1 MDRGGKGAIMILA
14 LAFLFAASAPSGF
27 VWHAAN
33 GPDSVQYG
41 SPGSDFR
48 ALRIDCVD
56 GRLSIG
62 GPASHDAPEGT
73 PTTVTFTTPAGRER
87 RRATIETAGDGPNFF
102 APVAAGDPALRVLM
116 RGQILRI
123 RHGRET
129 YQVPGRGST
138 ALLRRL
144 IRTCR
149 R

>member
-1 MDRGGKGAIMILA
+1 MILA
-14 LAFLFAASAPSGF
+14 LALALAAAPADF

-41 SPGSDFR
+41 NPGSDFR
-48 ALRIDCVD
+48 ALRVDCVN
-56 GRLSIG
+56 GRLAIG
-62 GPASHDAPEGT
+62 GPASYSAPEGT
-73 PTTVTFTTPAGRER
+73 ATFVTFTTPAGRQR
-87 RRATIETAGDGPNFF
+87 RRATIEVAGDGPNFF
-102 APVAAGDPALRVLM
+102 VPVAADDLALRVLM

-129 YQVPGRGST
+129 YQVPGRGSA

>member
-1 MDRGGKGAIMILA
+1 MIVPFALA
-14 LAFLFAASAPSGF
+14 LAAFQPNF

-33 GPDSVQYG
+33 GPGSVQYG

-62 GPASHDAPEGT
+62 GPSSQDAPEGT
-73 PTTVTFTTPAGRER
+73 PATVTFTAPAGRER
-87 RRATIETAGDGPNFF
+87 RRATIEIAGDGANFF
-102 APVAAGDPALRVLM
+102 APVAANDPALRALV

-123 RHGRET
+123 RQGGEEYR
-129 YQVPGRGST
+129 VPGRGSA

-144 IRTCR
+144 IRSCR